1 MRLRIFLEPQQGAT
15 YDDQLAVARCA
26 EEEGFDALF
35 RSDHYLKMGSV
46 TGEPGPT
53 DAWITL
59 AGLARETSTIRLGT
73 LVTSATFRQ
82 PGPLAI
88 SVAQV
93 DAMSNGR
100 IELGIGAGWY
110 GEEHSAYGISFP
122 ELGERFARL
131 AEQLSIITGL
141 WDTPLNERF
150 SFDGTHY
157 QVHNS
162 PALPKPVQV
171 PHPPIIVGGGGPS
184 KTPALAARFAS
195 EFNTPFLAPLD
206 AKAQFERVAQACELI
221 DRDPSSIR
229 NTSALIVCCGE
240 NPDEVTRRAAAVGW
254 SVEDLTEYGACGTPQ
269 EVAEKI
275 TQWRDA
281 GAESA
286 YLQILDMTDLD
297 HIRLIGR
304 EVAPLL
310 A

>member
-1 MRLRIFLEPQQGAT
+1 M
-15 YDDQLAVARCA
+15 
-26 EEEGFDALF
+26 
-35 RSDHYLKMGSV
+35 
-46 TGEPGPT
+46 
-53 DAWITL
+53 
-59 AGLARETSTIRLGT
+59 
-73 LVTSATFRQ
+73 
-82 PGPLAI
+82 
-88 SVAQV
+88 
-93 DAMSNGR
+93 
-100 IELGIGAGWY
+100 
-110 GEEHSAYGISFP
+110 
-122 ELGERFARL
+122 
-131 AEQLSIITGL
+131 
-141 WDTPLNERF
+141 
-150 SFDGTHY
+150 
-157 QVHNS
+157 
-162 PALPKPVQV
+162 
-171 PHPPIIVGGGGPS
+171 
-184 KTPALAARFAS
+184 
-195 EFNTPFLAPLD
+195 APLD

-221 DRDPSSIR
+221 DRDPGSIR